1 MKKTNGK
8 QVFIGITFSALILII
23 VTILATIVITS
34 ELNKRRQI
42 AKIVL
47 PVAVRKPL
55 RGEIRQ
61 SVTVNGYINNES
73 TVDVIPMAQ
82 GTLLQLHVKEGQTV
96 RKGQLLATI
105 DSSALKIQKAQAENA
120 YQTAKSAFDRVE
132 ALYKENLTSKQDYET
147 AKNMLAGAKAQ
158 NDAVQLQLDYTNV
171 TAPIDGKVLI
181 IITKEGSVASPQ
193 MPLMRISNPKTI
205 AVTNALPEKYYEQFA
220 EKQTRMEVFVHRPGS
235 DAPPA
240 PASIFSVSD
249 YIDFQSKTFVV
260 KSSFG
265 RTPPNWVPG
274 MFVKTEFVLESK
286 KDIYM
291 LPFELLVAGERLW
304 IVERSE
310 ENPESGTARMITFVP
325 TYYNADFF
333 EIPEEFASYE
343 FVCEGQDFLYEGEA
357 VRIVGESQESE
368 Q

>member
-1 MKKTNGK
+1 MKKKNGK
-8 QVFIGITFSALILII
+8 QLFIGLTFSALVLII

-47 PVAVRKPL
+47 PVAVHKPQK
-55 RGEIRQ
+55 GEIRR
-61 SVTVNGYINNES
+61 SVTVNGTINNES

-82 GTLLQLHVKEGQTV
+82 GTLLKLHVKEGESV
-96 RKGQLLATI
+96 VKGERLATI
-105 DSSALKIQKAQAENA
+105 DSTALKIQKAQAENA

-132 ALYKENLTSKQDYET
+132 ALYKENLTSRQDYET

-181 IITKEGSVASPQ
+181 IITKEGSIASPQ

-220 EKQTRMEVFVHRPGS
+220 EKRATMEVYVHRPGS

-240 PASIFSVSD
+240 AASVFSVSD
-249 YIDFQSKTFVV
+249 FIDFQSKTFIV

-265 RTPPNWVPG
+265 QRPPNWVPG

-286 KDIYM
+286 KDIFT

-304 IVERSE
+304 IADRSE
-310 ENPESGTARMITFVP
+310 EDHERGIARMISFKP
-325 TYYNADFF
+325 DFFNADSF

-343 FVCEGQDFLYEGEA
+343 FICEGQEFLYDGEA
-357 VRIVGESQESE
+357 IRIIDRRQENE
-368 Q
+368 K

>member
-1 MKKTNGK
+1 M
-8 QVFIGITFSALILII
+8 
-23 VTILATIVITS
+23 
-34 ELNKRRQI
+34 
-42 AKIVL
+42 
-47 PVAVRKPL
+47 
-55 RGEIRQ
+55 
-61 SVTVNGYINNES
+61 
-73 TVDVIPMAQ
+73 
-82 GTLLQLHVKEGQTV
+82 
-96 RKGQLLATI
+96 
-105 DSSALKIQKAQAENA
+105 
-120 YQTAKSAFDRVE
+120 E
-132 ALYKENLTSKQDYET
+132 ALYKENLTSRQDYEN

-158 NDAVQLQLDYTNV
+158 NDAVQLQLDYTKV
-171 TAPIDGKVLI
+171 TAPINGKVLV
-181 IITKEGSVASPQ
+181 IITKEGSIASPQ
-193 MPLMRISNPKTI
+193 MPLMRISNPETI
-205 AVTNALPEKYYEQFA
+205 AVTNALPEKYYEEFI
-220 EKQTRMEVFVHRPGS
+220 EKHSRMEVYVHRPNS
-235 DAPPA
+235 DNPPQ

-249 YIDFQSKTFVV
+249 FIDFQSKTFVV
-260 KSSFG
+260 KSSFD
-265 RTPPNWVPG
+265 RNPVNWVPG

-286 KDIYM
+286 RDIYM

>member
-1 MKKTNGK
+1 MKKTNKK
-8 QVFIGITFSALILII
+8 QLFLGLAFSALILVILTILITII
-23 VTILATIVITS
+23 VTS

-42 AKIVL
+42 EKIVL
-47 PVAVRKPL
+47 PVAVLTPEK
-55 RGEIRQ
+55 GEIRQ
-61 SVTVNGYINNES
+61 SITINGYINNES

-82 GTLLQLHVKEGQTV
+82 GALLQLHVKEGQSV

-105 DSSALKIQKAQAENA
+105 DSSALNIQKAQAENA

-132 ALYKENLTSKQDYET
+132 ALYKENLTSRQDYEN

-158 NDAVQLQLDYTNV
+158 NDAVQLQLDYTKV
-171 TAPIDGKVLI
+171 TAPINGKVLV
-181 IITKEGSVASPQ
+181 IITKEGSIASPQ
-193 MPLMRISNPKTI
+193 MPLMRISNPETI
-205 AVTNALPEKYYEQFA
+205 AVTNALPEKYYEEFI
-220 EKQTRMEVFVHRPGS
+220 EKQSRMEVYVHRPNS
-235 DAPPA
+235 DNPPQ

-249 YIDFQSKTFVV
+249 FIDFDRNPV
-260 KSSFG
+260 
-265 RTPPNWVPG
+265 NWVPG

-286 KDIYM
+286 RDIYM

>member
-1 MKKTNGK
+1 MKKTNKK
-8 QVFIGITFSALILII
+8 QLFLGLAFSALILVILTILITII
-23 VTILATIVITS
+23 VTS

-42 AKIVL
+42 EKIVL
-47 PVAVRKPL
+47 PVAVLTPEK
-55 RGEIRQ
+55 GEIRQ
-61 SVTVNGYINNES
+61 SITINGYINNES

-82 GTLLQLHVKEGQTV
+82 GALLQLHVKEGQSV

-105 DSSALKIQKAQAENA
+105 DSSALNIQKAQAENA

-132 ALYKENLTSKQDYET
+132 ALYKENLTSRQDYEN

-158 NDAVQLQLDYTNV
+158 NDAVQLQLDYTKV
-171 TAPIDGKVLI
+171 TAPINGKVLV
-181 IITKEGSVASPQ
+181 IITKEGSIASPQ
-193 MPLMRISNPKTI
+193 MPLMRISNPETI
-205 AVTNALPEKYYEQFA
+205 AVTNALPEKYYEEFI
-220 EKQTRMEVFVHRPGS
+220 EKQSRMEVYVHRPNS
-235 DAPPA
+235 DNPPQ
-240 PASIFSVSD
+240 PASVFSVSD
-249 YIDFQSKTFVV
+249 FIDFQSKTFVV
-260 KSSFG
+260 KSSFD
-265 RTPPNWVPG
+265 RNPVNWVPG

-286 KDIYM
+286 RDIYM

>member
-1 MKKTNGK
+1 MKRSNGK
-8 QVFIGITFSALILII
+8 QVFIGVTFAALILII
-23 VTILATIVITS
+23 ITILATIVITS

-42 AKIVL
+42 AKIIL
-47 PVAVRKPL
+47 PVAVQKPIK
-55 RGEIRQ
+55 GEIRQ
-61 SVTVNGYINNES
+61 SVTINGYINNES

-82 GTLLQLHVKEGQTV
+82 GTLLQLHVREGQTV
-96 RKGQLLATI
+96 RKGQRLATI
-105 DSSALKIQKAQAENA
+105 DSSALKVQKAQAESA

-181 IITKEGSVASPQ
+181 IITKEGSIASPQ

-220 EKQTRMEVFVHRPGS
+220 EARSKMEVFVHRPGS
-235 DAPPA
+235 DTPPA
-240 PASIFSVSD
+240 PAYIFSVSD

-265 RTPPNWVPG
+265 QRPPNWVPG
-274 MFVKTEFVLESK
+274 MFVKTEFVLKSK
-286 KDIYM
+286 KNIYM

-310 ENPESGTARMITFVP
+310 ENPEMGTARMISFIP
-325 TYYNADFF
+325 EFFNADSF

-343 FVCEGQDFLYEGEA
+343 FVCEGQEFLYEGES
-357 VRIVGESQESE
+357 VRIIDRQQEAVK
-368 Q
+368 

>member
-304 IVERSE
+304 IAERSE
-310 ENPESGTARMITFVP
+310 ENPEFGTARMISYVP
-325 TYYNADFF
+325 DYFNADYF
-333 EIPEEFASYE
+333 EIPEEFSSYE
-343 FVCEGQDFLYEGEA
+343 FICEGQEFLYEGES
-357 VRIVGESQESE
+357 VKIIDRRQESE
-368 Q
+368 K